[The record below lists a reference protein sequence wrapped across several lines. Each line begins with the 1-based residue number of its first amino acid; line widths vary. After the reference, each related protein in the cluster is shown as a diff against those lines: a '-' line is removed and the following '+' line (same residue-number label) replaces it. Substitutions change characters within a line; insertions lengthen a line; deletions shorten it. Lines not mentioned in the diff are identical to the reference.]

1 MAQIPLGLT
10 LYGSP
15 LVLFILYA
23 VYMFLLIVSYFIL
36 EFHRGRHQSSATVTT
51 DTGYDYHTQSS
62 EKTDKKGGLF
72 GKAAKVGLGI
82 FAAKKAKNAYDRHEN
97 RDVNEINT
105 HRNEYRGTGR
115 YERGYNE
122 EEDEESYVVDNRRNV
137 ERQRSP
143 TRQSPSAKTGLLAG
157 LLASGGKKKNKTA
170 VNRPSSPTSKKPGL
184 FGGLLGRRKRNV
196 DLSMGASPKKVR
208 RQSGTSEGWFNR
220 RRSDRQNRR
229 SVTDLSTGYD
239 SDYESTNVTRNDRNG
254 RYHHHRHSQGHSGAA
269 AAAAGAAAAGGLAAA
284 HHHRRRDVSPSED
297 SYLYSEV
304 DRSNIGGHGNLQ
316 PPPAAQN
323 VGRLNNN
330 SRLPPS
336 TLATS
341 MTRTT
346 DDDQSRFTA
355 SGYTNTVSG
364 VRTDLPNPNTKPQT
378 VRQVNPSPNIPVTNP
393 NFYQMPEPS
402 RLVDSA
408 AQVSTANLPPPPG
421 GPPLVPIPAPPV
433 QYDANRP
440 SSYRL
445 QRSGSSSGRPSF
457 NNINTSNNNASA
469 YASTA
474 AGLGVNTRN
483 QNDNLSESDLS
494 FNEPRRHGG
503 MVSAATA
510 AALLKNSHVENRA
523 LNTQNNSNNIP
534 LHQPVVAT
542 VTNTTLQDPALLSPV
557 QASTSRSYRI
567 PQTVTSSDETNTYN
581 NTAGPSSHLSSA
593 GDSTSGYLP
602 QASLQVRIK
611 KEEGGRT
618 VTTIKRMPGR
628 EERTSVDGSTPTSPN
643 ITVIPGGRTST
654 NLNNVNTSS
663 RNRSNSR
670 HHHNRGASRD
680 SDVVHVREEKRRSES
695 SGGGGRRGTGA
706 SGSVGVMSGDDV
718 AVGNERWKRN
728 ERREEQEEDE
738 MRREREERRD
748 RRQRRRE
755 SAGYEPD
762 QQPQFT

>member
-23 VYMFLLIVSYFIL
+23 IYMFLLIISYFIL

-62 EKTDKKGGLF
+62 EKTEKKSGVF

-105 HRNEYRGTGR
+105 NRNEYHRGTGR

-122 EEDEESYVVDNRRNV
+122 DEDEESYVDNRRDV

-157 LLASGGKKKNKTA
+157 LLASGGRKKNKTST
-170 VNRPSSPTSKKPGL
+170 NRPNSPTNQKSGL

-196 DLSMGASPKKVR
+196 DLSMGASPKKAR
-208 RQSGTSEGWFNR
+208 RQSGTGEGWFNR
-220 RRSDRQNRR
+220 RRNDRQNRR

-239 SDYESTNVTRNDRNG
+239 SDYESTNVTRNEAND
-254 RYHHHRHSQGHSGAA
+254 RYHHHRHSRGHSGAEA
-269 AAAAGAAAAGGLAAA
+269 AAVGAAAAGGLAAA

-304 DRSNIGGHGNLQ
+304 DRSHIGAHGNLQ

-323 VGRLNNN
+323 GGRMNNN

-355 SGYTNTVSG
+355 SGYTNTNSG
-364 VRTDLPNPNTKPQT
+364 VRTDLPNPSTKPQT

-393 NFYQMPEPS
+393 NFYQMPEPVVP

-408 AQVSTANLPPPPG
+408 AQVSTINLSPPPPG
-421 GPPLVPIPAPPV
+421 GPPLIPIPLPPA

-445 QRSGSSSGRPSF
+445 QRSGSSSGRPSAT
-457 NNINTSNNNASA
+457 NMNVQNNNAGA

-474 AGLGVNTRN
+474 AGLGPNTRN
-483 QNDNLSESDLS
+483 MNDNLSESDLS

-503 MVSAATA
+503 MVSAAAA

-523 LNTQNNSNNIP
+523 LNSQNNNVP

-542 VTNTTLQDPALLSPV
+542 VTNTTIPDPALLSPA
-557 QASTSRSYRI
+557 QASGSRSYRI
-567 PQTVTSSDETNTYN
+567 PQTVTSSDETNTYYNN
-581 NTAGPSSHLSSA
+581 NTAGPSSHMSSA
-593 GDSTSGYLP
+593 DSTSGYLP

-628 EERTSVDGSTPTSPN
+628 EERTSVDGSAPTSPN
-643 ITVIPGGRTST
+643 ITVIPGGRTT
-654 NLNNVNTSS
+654 APLTGNINTTT
-663 RNRSNSR
+663 RNRSSSR
-670 HHHNRGASRD
+670 HQRGASRD
-680 SDVVHVREEKRRSES
+680 SADVVHVREEKRRSES
-695 SGGGGRRGTGA
+695 SGRRG
-706 SGSVGVMSGDDV
+706 VLSGDDT
-718 AVGNERWKRN
+718 GNERWKRN
-728 ERREEQEEDE
+728 ERREEAEEEE
-738 MRREREERRD
+738 MRREREDRRERR
-748 RRQRRRE
+748 RRRRE
-755 SAGYEPD
+755 SAGLEMD
-762 QQPQFT
+762 QQPPQFS